1 MQGESKQYQLEEII
15 NDYLQARVSR
25 RGFLVRA
32 GALGLSAL
40 TAGSI
45 LAACGG
51 ESSSGG
57 ASPVATSSPV
67 TGGTFREGYDRDF
80 SPLDPVYSNWDD
92 PGMNAVYEAVAIRD
106 PQGTLVP
113 MLCESFESTASGWTF
128 QLRDGLKFHSG
139 AAVTPAAVVAA
150 YNAFRDP
157 KVGQNAVFWTPI
169 KSVKADGQTMTCATD
184 GPFQAFQETVCVE
197 TSYIPNLATRK
208 KAGEDY
214 GSKVVDGTGPFTLE
228 TFTPGQ
234 RVVVK
239 RWEEYPG
246 SVVPYFANKG
256 KAYLDGIEWVPIL
269 EASQRAAE
277 LETGNVDAV
286 KNPPPQDVERLK
298 SNADVV
304 VQEYQELSNF
314 FLWLNLG
321 RKELGFDDLRV
332 RQGISHA
339 INRQAIVDSVF
350 FGHGV
355 ATYGPLPSEQKWYNP
370 QVESFNQFDT
380 AKAESLLDEAGWS
393 KGSDGIRTK
402 DGNRLSFKCI
412 NITDT
417 IENQV
422 MQALSQMLQK
432 VGVEMTA
439 SSLSAA
445 AYWPKITNTCTA
457 FALKGL
463 WSSMIDLTQY
473 FIGYLQSPSE
483 ALDMANAAYEKW
495 LTAATVPELE
505 TAADNYQ
512 MVVAEQLQLIP
523 IYTPNG
529 IWAHHK
535 RVVGWSP
542 NTANLYPF
550 YNDVWLSQ

>member
-1 MQGESKQYQLEEII
+1 MQGDPKQHPLEEIVE
-15 NDYLQARVSR
+15 DYLHARVSR
-25 RGFLVRA
+25 RGFLKRA
-32 GALGLSAL
+32 GALGIGAL
-40 TAGSI
+40 AAGSI

-51 ESSSGG
+51 ESTDE
-57 ASPVATSSPV
+57 ASPVATTQPV
-67 TGGTFREGYDRDF
+67 SGGTFREGYDRDF

-113 MLCESFESTASGWTF
+113 MLCDSFESAATGWTF
-128 QLRDGLKFHSG
+128 QLREGLKFHSG
-139 AAVTPAAVVAA
+139 AALTTAAVVDA

-169 KSVKADGQTMTCATD
+169 KSVKADGQTMTCASD

-197 TSYIPNLATRK
+197 TSYIPNL
-208 KAGEDY
+208 KARAEAGDDY

-246 SVVPYFANKG
+246 SVVPYFSNKG

-286 KNPPPQDVERLK
+286 KNPPPQDVEGLK
-298 SNADVV
+298 SNPDLV
-304 VQEYQELSNF
+304 VQEFQELSNF

-332 RQGISHA
+332 RQAISHA

-380 AKAESLLDEAGWS
+380 AKAEALLDEAGWA
-393 KGSDGIRTK
+393 KGGDGIRAK
-402 DGNRLSFKCI
+402 DGNRLSFKCM

-417 IENQV
+417 TENQV

-445 AYWPKITNTCTA
+445 AYWPKITNEATA

-483 ALDMANAAYEKW
+483 ALDMANAAYDKW
-495 LTAATVPELE
+495 LTAATVEELE
-505 TAADNYQ
+505 TAADDYQ

>member
-1 MQGESKQYQLEEII
+1 ML
-15 NDYLQARVSR
+15 SR
-25 RGFLVRA
+25 RQH
-32 GALGLSAL
+32 
-40 TAGSI
+40 
-45 LAACGG
+45 
-51 ESSSGG
+51 SGG
-57 ASPVATSSPV
+57 LRWESTDEASPAATTEPV
-67 TGGTFREGYDRDF
+67 SGGTFREGYDRDF

-113 MLCESFESTASGWTF
+113 MLCDSFESTATGWTF

-139 AAVTPAAVVAA
+139 AALTAAAVVDA

-157 KVGQNAVFWTPI
+157 QVGQNAVFWTPI

-184 GPFQAFQETVCVE
+184 GPYQAFQETVCVE
-197 TSYIPNLATRK
+197 TSYILNLKARAE
-208 KAGEDY
+208 AGEDY
-214 GSKVVDGTGPFTLE
+214 GSKVVDGSGPFMLE

-246 SVVPYFANKG
+246 SVTPFFANKG

-286 KNPPPQDVERLK
+286 KNPPAQDIEGLK
-298 SNADVV
+298 SNPDLV
-304 VQEYQELSNF
+304 VQEFQELSNF

-332 RQGISHA
+332 RQAISHA
-339 INRQAIVDSVF
+339 IDRQAIVDSLF

-380 AKAESLLDEAGWS
+380 AKAEALLDEAGWT
-393 KGSDGIRTK
+393 KGSDGIRAK
-402 DGNRLSFKCI
+402 GGNRLSFKCM
-412 NITDT
+412 NIADT

-432 VGVEMTA
+432 VGVEMTV

-445 AYWPKITNTCTA
+445 AYWPKISNEATA

-483 ALDMANAAYEKW
+483 ALDMANAAYNKW
-495 LTAATVPELE
+495 LTAATVEELE
-505 TAADNYQ
+505 TAADDYQ
-512 MVVAEQLQLIP
+512 VVVAEQLQLIP

-535 RVVGWSP
+535 QVVGWSP

-550 YNDVWLSQ
+550 YNDVWLSE